1 MHWRSRQADER
12 QHAGR
17 RSQHAQKMQ
26 YPLFPKAPSSGR
38 MGLTE
43 VVRLLQRIDK
53 EEHMHRRI
61 RRNADEE
68 VIVGFVPGGG

>member
-53 EEHMHRRI
+53 EEHMHC
-61 RRNADEE
+61 DEFGE
-68 VIVGFVPGGG
+68 MLMRK